1 MSRPT
6 RFRSCNAFRRYG
18 STLPAICILLVSC
31 AEHEEKK
38 TPSQIIDENSTI
50 LRQLGSYVDAE
61 QRQGVA
67 RIRKLGR
74 DQGTAVALY
83 VLADQSLDDY
93 RVEVV
98 LARILADWREPRAIP
113 YLLQCINLQDEGAS
127 RIAAEGLVAFGDEPR
142 VIDALAELL
151 SLPST
156 HDRQIAASVLQR
168 ISSNRVL
175 DLFMERYKAETERDI
190 RGIFVVK
197 LISSRHP
204 KRSAF
209 LVEALADPDEGI
221 RALAW
226 QALQKSPALP
236 KVAFAAAGPMENRAK
251 DVAALRI
258 WVRDRG
264 GKAQLAP

>member
-1 MSRPT
+1 
-6 RFRSCNAFRRYG
+6 
-18 STLPAICILLVSC
+18 
-31 AEHEEKK
+31 
-38 TPSQIIDENSTI
+38 
-50 LRQLGSYVDAE
+50 
-61 QRQGVA
+61 
-67 RIRKLGR
+67 
-74 DQGTAVALY
+74 
-83 VLADQSLDDY
+83 QSLDDY

-151 SLPST
+151 SLPSS